1 MFVDRRFNIVT
12 MSALPNLVYKCES
25 ISIKTPTNYF
35 VNIDNWILKFIYK
48 GKRPRIANNTPK
60 KKVTRLMLFNLK
72 TYCKATIIKA
82 VDNSERIVK

>member
-1 MFVDRRFNIVT
+1 MFVDRRFNIVK
-12 MSALPNLVYKCES
+12 MSAFPNLVYKCES

-60 KKVTRLMLFNLK
+60 KKNHK
-72 TYCKATIIKA
+72 TNAIQLE
-82 VDNSERIVK
+82 DLL